1 MSNYSKLTLEE
12 IKNICINHLGHAR
25 DCETCPVYKLCNKY
39 FNYEYYPSG
48 WKLEAEVIVENDC
61 SKIKK

>member
-25 DCETCPVYKLCNKY
+25 DCETCPVYKFCIKN
-39 FNYEYYPSG
+39 FSEYPSG
-48 WKLEAEVIVENDC
+48 WKLEDSANVKGN
-61 SKIKK
+61 